1 MSKLPRL
8 VGGLGAGLTRLAE
21 RLDARRK
28 DKGHAGPEEPPGAAR
43 TSGPQSHGAERTE
56 EPAAG
61 PAAGATGPTG
71 VAGAPADAAPA
82 EHGARPAAPG
92 PVPQAAV
99 AVADEPSQVPAPPQ
113 YAPAVVPRP
122 DPVAAVPWGVRV
134 AAEVGWRLLVLA
146 GTVWVLMRVISA
158 VRLVVLAFV
167 AGLLITALLE
177 PTVSRLRRR
186 GVPRGL
192 ATAIVFV
199 SGFIVMGLVGWF
211 VVWQVME
218 NLDSLSERVQDGI
231 DELRRWLLNSPF
243 HVTEDQINDI
253 AKNLRESVGENT
265 EEITSAGLEGVTF
278 IVELLTGIMLAM
290 FSTLFL
296 LYDGPK
302 IWNWVLKL
310 FPSSARE
317 GVAGAGPRAW
327 QTLTGYVRG
336 TVIVALI
343 DAIFIGTG
351 IFFLDVPMAVPLAVF
366 IFLFAFIPLVG
377 AVISGALAV
386 VVALVTQDV
395 FTAGMVLI
403 VVLAVQQIEGHILQP
418 FILGRAV
425 RVHPLAVVLSV
436 AAGSLIAGIGGAVVA
451 VPLVAVANTVVG
463 YLRAHAK
470 EQALRATPGPHGAT
484 VAALA
489 PVPPTA
495 GTAPAGAAT
504 ADAAG
509 PAGAGVSVGEGTRAA
524 GGGGAVGGGVAG
536 GDAAPASGQAPAAGA
551 PDPVPPATDGRP
563 APEPGDEQ
571 QPPPSNR

>member
-1 MSKLPRL
+1 MSRLPRW

-21 RLDARRK
+21 QLDARRE
-28 DKGHAGPEEPPGAAR
+28 D
-43 TSGPQSHGAERTE
+43 T
-56 EPAAG
+56 G
-61 PAAGATGPTG
+61 PAASDEPRDTIRTPAARPSGAETAAASGGGTAD
-71 VAGAPADAAPA
+71 AGGAAVPAPAAAPPAVTPSWAAPA
-82 EHGARPAAPG
+82 YEPAGAGEA
-92 PVPQAAV
+92 
-99 AVADEPSQVPAPPQ
+99 QVPAPPL
-113 YAPAVVPRP
+113 YAPAIAPRA
-122 DPVAAVPWGVRV
+122 DPVATVPWGVRV

-167 AGLLITALLE
+167 AALLITALLE

-192 ATAIVFV
+192 ATAIVFIA
-199 SGFIVMGLVGWF
+199 GFVIMGLVGWF

-231 DELRRWLLNSPF
+231 EELRRWLLNSPF

-253 AKNLRESVGENT
+253 AKNLRESIGNNT

-310 FPSSARE
+310 FPASARD

-327 QTLTGYVRG
+327 QTLTGHVRG

-343 DAIFIGTG
+343 DAIFIGVG

-377 AVISGALAV
+377 EVISGALAV

-395 FTAGMVLI
+395 FTAAMVLI
-403 VVLAVQQIEGHILQP
+403 VVLTVQQIEGHILQP

-470 EQALRATPGPHGAT
+470 EQALRVMPGPHGAT
-484 VAALA
+484 VAELA
-489 PVPPTA
+489 PTVSAYGAHP
-495 GTAPAGAAT
+495 APAPAVTHPAPSGQSAPV
-504 ADAAG
+504 DEAG
-509 PAGAGVSVGEGTRAA
+509 PARQP
-524 GGGGAVGGGVAG
+524 
-536 GDAAPASGQAPAAGA
+536 AAPSAGEPPAAPSPGPEQAP
-551 PDPVPPATDGRP
+551 PPTD
-563 APEPGDEQ
+563 
-571 QPPPSNR
+571 